1 SEAGGPRGGAGP
13 AAIGGVEVDDVAQQ
27 HLSRDQLV
35 APADERAIGGRALA
49 DAADHHVAAG
59 LDALGDGDFALAR
72 QQLHA
77 AHLAQIHAHGIVGAA
92 DIVVVD
98 VAGGLALVLFLFLVG
113 LRLLCRRGRAL
124 PFLAVRD
131 LFAHPLSAP
140 EGVPLA

>member
-1 SEAGGPRGGAGP
+1 GTTLAVGLALDLLGFLLLDLLFLFALGARQVGGDLGAVGP

-27 HLSRDQLV
+27 HLAGDQLV
-35 APADERAIGGRALA
+35 APGDERTVGGRALA

-59 LDALGDGDFALAR
+59 LDALRDGDFALAR

-98 VAGGLALVLFLFLVG
+98 VAGGLAFVLFLFLVG
-113 LRLLCRRGRAL
+113 LRL
-124 PFLAVRD
+124 
-131 LFAHPLSAP
+131 
-140 EGVPLA
+140 